1 MTQHCS
7 SSSSSPNQS
16 RAMPRFAR
24 LILHWLGLADHPEPW
39 SGPTGD
45 YFISDKDATCAYLK
59 TRFPPKAVE
68 ILSKALGFTI
78 VATIKK
84 RSFMI
89 SQNYVEESLGNR
101 IVRRGGTS
109 SLRSATLPSGSASSG
124 PPSSGNNS
132 DRGYWI
138 ALDDPLRG
146 YREYFRRITPD
157 DFASL
162 TSHLPLDH
170 DGFPVV
176 TLPDEDTLRTARSVP
191 RSL

>member
-1 MTQHCS
+1 
-7 SSSSSPNQS
+7 
-16 RAMPRFAR
+16 MPRFAR

-101 IVRRGGTS
+101 IVRRGRDFITS
-109 SLRSATLPSGSASSG
+109 VGHSAVWQRKQRATIIRD
-124 PPSSGNNS
+124 NS